1 MMKGLKRPHF
11 FRSVALPLVLT
22 LAVSGCAHQTPDP
35 GPQEQLPERF
45 SRSGDV
51 VLPAQFWQA
60 FADAELD
67 ALVQQALQQNHSLRA
82 TAETL
87 VQARAVL
94 RQRDAARWPSVDMN
108 LSAQRIRGDS
118 ANAGDIYSGGLA
130 ASYELDLWGRVSSA
144 ADAAEF
150 DLLATEEAIQAAR
163 ISLAAEVTSVWYQLV
178 GQRSLQTL
186 QLQQIDANEKVLQ
199 LITARF
205 QQGLS
210 DAADVLRQKV
220 LLEQNH
226 AALADYNANI
236 AVLEHALAVLTGAV
250 AGTAQFPDQAIL
262 AELPPLP
269 DTGLTADWLQNRP
282 DIRQAF
288 YGLQAADA
296 RLAVAVAERYPRI
309 DLTASVTSASTSA
322 SSLFDDW
329 FDTLAANALLPL
341 FDAGA
346 RKAEVTRNESLFR
359 QQFERYQ
366 QTVLQAVAEVEDALT
381 RESYQQTRI
390 QHLQNKLELNNQ
402 VVQRLGLRYR
412 SGNVDY
418 LDVLQ
423 ALVDKQQTEQDLV
436 TARQQRTGYRIALAR
451 ALATGWVEADSSQ
464 GSSQDPSQNQAT
476 SPN

>member
-1 MMKGLKRPHF
+1 MMKGLQRPYF
-11 FRSVALPLVLT
+11 FKWIGLPLVLL
-22 LAVSGCAHQTPDP
+22 LAVAGCAHQTPDT
-35 GPQEQLPERF
+35 GPVEQLPERF
-45 SRSGDV
+45 SGSGEAM
-51 VLPAQFWQA
+51 LPAQFWQA

-67 ALVQQALQQNHSLRA
+67 ALVQQALQNNHSLRA
-82 TAETL
+82 TGETL

-94 RQRDAARWPSVDMN
+94 RQRNAARWPSVDMN
-108 LSAQRIRGDS
+108 LSAQRIRGESD
-118 ANAGDIYSGGLA
+118 NTGDIYAGGLA

-150 DLLATEEAIQAAR
+150 DLLATEEELKAAR
-163 ISLAAEVTSVWYQLV
+163 ISLAAEVSSVWYQLV

-186 QLQQIDANEKVLQ
+186 QLKQIDANEKVLQ

-220 LLEQNH
+220 LLEQNR
-226 AALADYNANI
+226 AALADYNANL
-236 AVLEHALAVLTGAV
+236 AVLEHALAVLTGSV
-250 AGTAQFPDQAIL
+250 AGTAQFPEQASL

-309 DLTASVTSASTSA
+309 DLTASVTSSSTSA

-381 RESYQQTRI
+381 RESFQQNRI
-390 QHLQNKLELNNQ
+390 LHLQNKLELNNQ

-451 ALATGWVEADSSQ
+451 ALATGLVEADSSQ
-464 GSSQDPSQNQAT
+464 NPAA

>member
-1 MMKGLKRPHF
+1 MMKGLKGPYF
-11 FRSVALPLVLT
+11 FRSFALPLAFT
-22 LAVSGCAHQTPDP
+22 LAVSGCAHQSPDT
-35 GPQEQLPERF
+35 GPEAQLPERF
-45 SRSGDV
+45 SRSGDA

-60 FADAELD
+60 FADVELD

-94 RQRDAARWPSVDMN
+94 RQRDAARWPTLDMN

-118 ANAGDIYSGGLA
+118 ANAGDIYAGGLA
-130 ASYELDLWGRVSSA
+130 ASYELDLWGRVSAA

-150 DLLATEEAIQAAR
+150 DLLATEEELQAAR

-205 QQGLS
+205 HQGLS

-220 LLEQNH
+220 LLEQNR

-236 AVLEHALAVLTGAV
+236 AVLEHALAVLTGSV
-250 AGTAQFPDQAIL
+250 AGTTPFPEQASL

-269 DTGLTADWLQNRP
+269 NTGLTADWLQNRP

-359 QQFERYQ
+359 QQFELYQ
-366 QTVLQAVAEVEDALT
+366 QAVLQAVAEVEDALT
-381 RESYQQTRI
+381 RESFQQTRI

-412 SGNVDY
+412 AGNVDY

-464 GSSQDPSQNQAT
+464 DPSQGQAT

>member
-1 MMKGLKRPHF
+1 MKGLKRPYF
-11 FRSVALPLVLT
+11 FRLMALPLVL
-22 LAVSGCAHQTPDP
+22 AASGCAHQTPDT
-35 GPQEQLPERF
+35 GPETQLPERF
-45 SRSGDV
+45 SRSGDA

-94 RQRDAARWPSVDMN
+94 LQRDAARWPSVDMN

-130 ASYELDLWGRVSSA
+130 ASYELDLWGRVSAA

-150 DLLATEEAIQAAR
+150 DLLATEEELQAAR

-178 GQRSLQTL
+178 GQLSLQTL
-186 QLQQIDANEKVLQ
+186 QRQQIDANEKVLQ
-199 LITARF
+199 LITTRF
-205 QQGLS
+205 HQGMS

-236 AVLEHALAVLTGAV
+236 AVLQHALAVLTGTV
-250 AGTAQFPDQAIL
+250 AGTTQFPEQASL

-381 RESYQQTRI
+381 RESFQQTRI

-402 VVQRLGLRYR
+402 VVQRLALRYR

-436 TARQQRTGYRIALAR
+436 SARQQRTGYRIALAR

-464 GSSQDPSQNQAT
+464 DSSQDPSKNQST

>member
-1 MMKGLKRPHF
+1 MKGLKRPYF
-11 FRSVALPLVLT
+11 FRLMALPLVL
-22 LAVSGCAHQTPDP
+22 AASGCAHQTPDT

-45 SRSGDV
+45 SRSGDA

-199 LITARF
+199 LITTRF
-205 QQGLS
+205 HQGLS

-236 AVLEHALAVLTGAV
+236 AVLEHALAVLTGTV
-250 AGTAQFPDQAIL
+250 AGTTQFPEQASL

-381 RESYQQTRI
+381 RESFQQTRI

-436 TARQQRTGYRIALAR
+436 SARQQRTGYRIALAR
-451 ALATGWVEADSSQ
+451 ALATGWVEADF
-464 GSSQDPSQNQAT
+464 SQDSSQNQAT

>member
-1 MMKGLKRPHF
+1 MKGLKRPYF
-11 FRSVALPLVLT
+11 FRLMALPLVL
-22 LAVSGCAHQTPDP
+22 AASGCAHQTPDT

-45 SRSGDV
+45 SRSGDA

-130 ASYELDLWGRVSSA
+130 ASYELDLWGRVSAA

-150 DLLATEEAIQAAR
+150 DLLATEEELQAAR

-178 GQRSLQTL
+178 GQLSLQTL
-186 QLQQIDANEKVLQ
+186 QRQQIDANEKVLQ
-199 LITARF
+199 LITTRF
-205 QQGLS
+205 HQGMS

-236 AVLEHALAVLTGAV
+236 AVLQHALAVLTGTV
-250 AGTAQFPDQAIL
+250 AGTTQFPEQASL

-381 RESYQQTRI
+381 REFFQQTRI

-402 VVQRLGLRYR
+402 VVQRLALRYR

-436 TARQQRTGYRIALAR
+436 SARQQRTGYRIALAR
-451 ALATGWVEADSSQ
+451 ALATGWVEAD
-464 GSSQDPSQNQAT
+464 
-476 SPN
+476 

>member
-1 MMKGLKRPHF
+1 MMKGLQRPYF
-11 FRSVALPLVLT
+11 FKWIGLPLVLL
-22 LAVSGCAHQTPDP
+22 LAVAGCAHQTPDT
-35 GPQEQLPERF
+35 GPVEQLPERF
-45 SRSGDV
+45 SGSGQAA
-51 VLPAQFWQA
+51 LPAQFWQA

-67 ALVQQALQQNHSLRA
+67 ALVQQALQNNHSLRA
-82 TAETL
+82 TGETL

-94 RQRDAARWPSVDMN
+94 RQRNAARWPSVDMN
-108 LSAQRIRGDS
+108 LSAQRIRGESD
-118 ANAGDIYSGGLA
+118 NTGDIYAGGLA

-150 DLLATEEAIQAAR
+150 DLLATEEELKAAR
-163 ISLAAEVTSVWYQLV
+163 ISLAAEVSSVWYQLV

-220 LLEQNH
+220 LLEQNR
-226 AALADYNANI
+226 AALADYNANL
-236 AVLEHALAVLTGAV
+236 AVLEHALAVLTGSV
-250 AGTAQFPDQAIL
+250 AGTAQFPEQASL

-346 RKAEVTRNESLFR
+346 RKAEVSRNESLFR

-366 QTVLQAVAEVEDALT
+366 QAVLQGVAEVEDALT
-381 RESYQQTRI
+381 RESFQQTRI
-390 QHLQNKLELNNQ
+390 LHLQNKLELNNQ

-412 SGNVDY
+412 AGNVDY

-451 ALATGWVEADSSQ
+451 ALATGWVEQ
-464 GSSQDPSQNQAT
+464 HPSQNPAA

>member
-1 MMKGLKRPHF
+1 MKGLKRPYF
-11 FRSVALPLVLT
+11 FWLMALPLVL
-22 LAVSGCAHQTPDP
+22 AASGCAHQTPDT

-45 SRSGDV
+45 SRSGDA

-94 RQRDAARWPSVDMN
+94 RQRDAARWPSLDMN

-130 ASYELDLWGRVSSA
+130 ASYELDLWGRVSAA

-150 DLLATEEAIQAAR
+150 DLLATEEELQAAR

-186 QLQQIDANEKVLQ
+186 QRQQIDANEKVLQ

-236 AVLEHALAVLTGAV
+236 AVLQHALAVLTGTV
-250 AGTAQFPDQAIL
+250 AGTTQFPEQASL

-296 RLAVAVAERYPRI
+296 RLAVAVAERYPRF

-366 QTVLQAVAEVEDALT
+366 QAVLQAVAEVEDALT
-381 RESYQQTRI
+381 RESFQQTRI

-436 TARQQRTGYRIALAR
+436 SARQQRTGYRIALAR

-464 GSSQDPSQNQAT
+464 DSSQDPSKNQST

>member
-22 LAVSGCAHQTPDP
+22 LAVSGCTHQTPDT

-45 SRSGDV
+45 SRSGDA

-118 ANAGDIYSGGLA
+118 ANAGDNYSGGLA

-144 ADAAEF
+144 AGAAEF

-205 QQGLS
+205 HQGMS

-236 AVLEHALAVLTGAV
+236 AVLQHALAVLTGTV
-250 AGTAQFPDQAIL
+250 AGTTQFPEQASL

-296 RLAVAVAERYPRI
+296 RLAVAVAERYPRF

-366 QTVLQAVAEVEDALT
+366 QAVLQAVAEVEDALT
-381 RESYQQTRI
+381 RESFQQTRI

-436 TARQQRTGYRIALAR
+436 SARQQRTGYRIALAR
-451 ALATGWVEADSSQ
+451 ALATGWVEADPAQ
-464 GSSQDPSQNQAT
+464 NERADPAGL
-476 SPN
+476 PN